1 MISLQTERPSRAEVF
16 AQAATLPREA
26 RESFLSQALHDDPE
40 GVAEVRELLRFH
52 DDSASFL
59 EQPAFPALVASGQI
73 QGAADALA
81 PGTPLGTYIILRTL
95 GIGGMG
101 VVYLATQ
108 EHPRRTVALKLI
120 RTGVAS
126 SQALRRF
133 EREAEVLGRLQHPGI
148 AHIHEAG
155 TVQTPHGQQPYF
167 AMEYVE
173 GRPLLDAAR
182 DLPVPRRLE
191 ILALICD
198 AIQHAHAKGIVHR
211 DLKPGNILV
220 SAEGSPK
227 VLDFGVA
234 RVTGGDHAATMRT
247 DMGQLIGTL
256 AYMSPEQVAGDPQA
270 IDPRSDVYALGV
282 ILYEL
287 LSGRLP
293 HETSKR
299 SVPEVVRAI
308 REDDPPSLSSL
319 DHRYRGDVEIIVARA
334 LEKDPARR
342 YPTAD
347 DFAKDIR
354 RYLADEPIVA
364 RSPSAMYQ
372 FGKFARRNRG
382 LVAGL
387 AAAAVLLVL
396 GTAVSTALAIK
407 ASRERDRARDA
418 ERLAAERQGQAVA
431 EAKTSKEVTELV
443 RKMLA
448 AADPSRGQ
456 GRGVTVEA
464 MLDAEA
470 KRLESARALDDRPLV
485 KAALHDTIGET
496 YFSLGRWDE
505 ALKHSQS
512 AYDLIASKLG
522 PESVEATRALVP
534 LAKVKL
540 RAQQHTE
547 AKDEIDSIAARVERL
562 LGPDDADTFRVRLV
576 VRQAH
581 YRLNSGK
588 VPNFDVVGE
597 YRRAVELFGEESDV
611 AMECLQAA
619 ASHFLTIADTD
630 KAEEWALRALAAN
643 EKLGGL
649 DSPETLNA
657 VNTVGGMYM
666 LRREFDKAEPYW
678 IRLAEGRKRV
688 LGAKHSSSRQAIHML
703 ASFYQMRGNAPAA
716 ERVSRELITL
726 GEEVGE
732 DLRVL
737 IGYRRQ
743 LATHVEAQGRLQE
756 AELIRTQVLEQ
767 MREAAKNDNHRDVL
781 RSQIELAS
789 NLSRQGRVKEGDT
802 LARQA
807 FDNAASLRGEIDDH
821 WIALMTVAYG
831 RAMIRCGRFE
841 TADEWRTLAKTFVEE
856 NPTPRTNP
864 AMARREFDR
873 LGQEIEK
880 REPLPGNWF
889 PSWGGP

>member
-1 MISLQTERPSRAEVF
+1 MG
-16 AQAATLPREA
+16 
-26 RESFLSQALHDDPE
+26 DDLE
-40 GVAEVRELLRFH
+40 GLAEVRELLRFH

-59 EQPAFPALVASGQI
+59 EQPVVPAMVAAGQMDD
-73 QGAADALA
+73 AADALS
-81 PGTPLGTYIILRTL
+81 PETRLGAFTIVRTL

-101 VVYLATQ
+101 VVYLAQQ
-108 EHPRRTVALKLI
+108 EYPHRTVALKLI

-133 EREAEVLGRLQHPGI
+133 EREAEVLGRLQHAGI
-148 AHIHEAG
+148 AQIYEAG
-155 TVQTPHGQQPYF
+155 TLDTPHGRQPYF
-167 AMEYVE
+167 AMEYVP
-173 GRPLLDAAR
+173 GRPLLEAAR
-182 DLPVPRRLE
+182 ELPVSKRLG
-191 ILALICD
+191 ILAQICD
-198 AIQHAHAKGIVHR
+198 AIQHAHAKGVVHR

-220 SAEGSPK
+220 SAEGIPK

-372 FGKFARRNRG
+372 LGKFARRNRG

-387 AAAAVLLVL
+387 AAAAALLVI
-396 GTAVSTALAIK
+396 GTVVSATLAIK
-407 ASRERDRARDA
+407 ASRERDRARGA
-418 ERLAAERQGQAVA
+418 ELLAAEQRRQAID

-470 KRLESARALDDRPLV
+470 KRLESAQALDDRPLV
-485 KAALHDTIGET
+485 KAALHDTIGQT

-505 ALKHSQS
+505 ALVHSQA
-512 AYDLIASKLG
+512 AYDLTVGRLG
-522 PESVEATRALVP
+522 AESVEATRALVP
-534 LAKVKL
+534 LARAKQ
-540 RAQQHTE
+540 RAQLYVE
-547 AKDEIDSIAARVERL
+547 SLDEIRQIAERVERV
-562 LGPDDADTFRVRLV
+562 LGPDDADTFRVKLV
-576 VRQAH
+576 ERQAR
-581 YRLNSGK
+581 YRLDLQRLSIND
-588 VPNFDVVGE
+588 VPQIHQ
-597 YRRAVELFGEESDV
+597 RAVELFGAESDV
-611 AMECLQAA
+611 AMDWMQALA
-619 ASHFLTIADTD
+619 GFYISSGEPQ
-630 KAEEWALRALAAN
+630 KAEDMAT
-643 EKLGGL
+643 KLLEIQERLSGK
-649 DSPETLNA
+649 DSPDTLEA
-657 VNTVGGMYM
+657 VNIMANAYM
-666 LRREFDKAEPYW
+666 LKREYDKAEPYW

-703 ASFYQMRGNAPAA
+703 ASFYQMRGDAPNA
-716 ERVSRELITL
+716 ERVSRELL
-726 GEEVGE
+726 ALAEEVGE
-732 DLRVL
+732 DVRVL
-737 IGYRRQ
+737 VGYRRQ
-743 LATHVEAQGRLQE
+743 LAAHVEAQGRIAE
-756 AELIRTQVLEQ
+756 AEAIRVRVLEQ
-767 MREAAKNDNHRDVL
+767 MREVAKNDKHRDVL
-781 RSQIELAS
+781 RSKIELAS
-789 NLSRQGRVKEGDT
+789 NLSRQGRVQEGDAM
-802 LARQA
+802 ARGA
-807 FDNAASLRGEIDDH
+807 FETAATLRGEIEDH
-821 WIALMTVAYG
+821 WIALMTIAYG
-831 RAMIRCGRFE
+831 RSMVRCGRFE
-841 TADEWRTLAKTFVEE
+841 VAQEWQNLAKDFVIE

-864 AMARREFDR
+864 AIARREFDR
-873 LGQEIEK
+873 LGDEIAK
-880 REPLPGNWF
+880 REPMPGNWQ